1 MNMSVEIIA
10 NKQFHQAPQGYDI
23 NEVNEF
29 LDEICDYLDYL
40 DEQKA
45 NNADAIDRS
54 ALEKRDAEIARLQ
67 QLLKDAQRESAEAKA
82 KLALAPK
89 SESAVNAERATQL
102 LVNAQKVYDKT
113 IADANK
119 FAEELKVK
127 AKAEAD
133 DAIGG
138 LSEKK
143 ELLTKEIGEL
153 KASFDS
159 YHQKFQNVLEEV
171 KKHLDASKDKFK

>member
-40 DEQKA
+40 DAQKE
-45 NNADAIDRS
+45 NSSDAYDKS
-54 ALEKRDAEIARLQ
+54 ALDKRDAEIARLQ

-89 SESAVNAERATQL
+89 SESAVSAERATQL
-102 LVNAQKVYDKT
+102 LVNAQKVYDT
-113 IADANK
+113 TVADASK
-119 FAEELKVK
+119 FAEELKNK
-127 AKAEAD
+127 AQAEAD
-133 DAIGG
+133 AAISG

-143 ELLTKEIGEL
+143 ELLKKEIGEL
-153 KASFDS
+153 KTAFDG
-159 YHQKFQNVLEEV
+159 YQLKF
-171 KKHLDASKDKFK
+171 HSALDEIKNKLNESKDKFK